1 MLSKIIYYFIKVLII
16 AGVDHIIDLLIDSNR
31 ILSFTTLCWIILIFE
46 KNIKNYLSINFNILY

>member
-46 KNIKNYLSINFNILY
+46 INIKNYFSINFNILY